1 MNEFTL
7 GIYILIWP
15 ALTFGILWVICRA
28 VWQDIKA
35 AKKEKRG
42 LV

>member
-7 GIYILIWP
+7 GLYILIWP
-15 ALTFGILWVICRA
+15 ALTLGILWVICRA

-35 AKKEKRG
+35 AKKENRE